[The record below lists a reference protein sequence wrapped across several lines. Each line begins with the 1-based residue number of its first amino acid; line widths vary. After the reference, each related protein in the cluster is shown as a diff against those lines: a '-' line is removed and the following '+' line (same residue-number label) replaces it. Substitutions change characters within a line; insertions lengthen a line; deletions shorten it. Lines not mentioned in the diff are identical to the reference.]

1 MRSDNKTPKEE
12 KNGAI
17 TLLVSKKRGVFCDSS
32 FVKKLGSAVDGH
44 IGNMTLSAL
53 EAGLRAIL
61 GCLHI
66 QYLLPY
72 LYEAYIYISQVQI
85 PHIIELY
92 RKKKK
97 KIISQVNLNIQK
109 SVCIWSSRKKKRLG
123 KKGLNIFPQVHHH
136 SEYFDMTF
144 PFPTEIMHWHFTLN

>member
-1 MRSDNKTPKEE
+1 MVRSDNKTPKEE

-85 PHIIELY
+85 PHIIKLY
-92 RKKKK
+92 RKKNNLTGIFKHTEVSTHLEQQKK
-97 KIISQVNLNIQK
+97 K
-109 SVCIWSSRKKKRLG
+109 WLG

-144 PFPTEIMHWHFTLN
+144 PFPAENMHWHFTLN

>member
-92 RKKKK
+92 RKKKNN
-97 KIISQVNLNIQK
+97 NLTGIFKHTEVSMHLEQQ
-109 SVCIWSSRKKKRLG
+109 KKKKVG
-123 KKGLNIFPQVHHH
+123 
-136 SEYFDMTF
+136 
-144 PFPTEIMHWHFTLN
+144 

>member
-92 RKKKK
+92 RKKKNNNLTGIFKHTEVSMHLEQQK
-97 KIISQVNLNIQK
+97 KTK
-109 SVCIWSSRKKKRLG
+109 WLG